1 VEFPSFLLRLC
12 LNRSLRYVFISKK
25 KKNKKGAGG
34 IPDDFSL
41 LCEQEENLLL
51 CRPKK
56 CRSGAI
62 YQGPIS
68 STNMRGGSFYICQL
82 FWGWRKKPVAF
93 PQKRSVTS
101 EWWTIVYCYI
111 LVKENKQNIKERRRP
126 TSWLFSLRDHPL
138 SSRNNFRF
146 HMETKISRHPIDWQY
161 TSRYILFFRY

>member
-1 VEFPSFLLRLC
+1 MFLFQKRRKIKRARAEFLTTFPCCANIKEKS
-12 LNRSLRYVFISKK
+12 S
-25 KKNKKGAGG
+25 
-34 IPDDFSL
+34 FSL
-41 LCEQEENLLL
+41 SSEK
-51 CRPKK
+51 KK
-56 CRSGAI
+56 CRSNI
-62 YQGPIS
+62 
-68 STNMRGGSFYICQL
+68 TGSNKFHQYAWWVLFHICQL
-82 FWGWRKKPVAF
+82 FLGGRKPVAF

-161 TSRYILFFRY
+161 TSRYIFSSSVIRSPFHTKSNF